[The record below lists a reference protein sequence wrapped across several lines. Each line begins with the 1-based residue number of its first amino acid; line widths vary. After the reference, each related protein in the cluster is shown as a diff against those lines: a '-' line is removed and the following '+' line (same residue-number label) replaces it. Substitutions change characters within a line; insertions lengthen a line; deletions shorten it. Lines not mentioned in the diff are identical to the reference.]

1 MLQNIR
7 DNSQGWIA
15 KTIIGVIIVLL
26 SLTGFDAIIRATDH
40 SNVAAKVNGDDISL
54 NEVQQAVDMQRR
66 QLLQRLGKD
75 FDPSMLDDK
84 LLKEA
89 ALKGLIERTLLLQ
102 AAKDDKF
109 AFSDQAL
116 DQLILQTPE
125 FQVDG
130 KFNADRFDQV
140 IRQMNYSRM
149 QFRQM
154 LGQEMLI
161 GQLRAGLAGTGFV
174 TDNELQSF
182 ARLEK
187 QTRDFATLAIKADA
201 SKSSVSDDE
210 VKAFYEGHKSEFMT
224 PEQVVVEYVELKKSS
239 FFDQVKVKQED
250 LEALYQ
256 KEIANLSEQRDAA
269 HILIEVNDK
278 VGDEQAKAKIDEIKA
293 RGDLGYAG
301 RGVYDPAF
309 EEALYVLKQG
319 EVSAPVK
326 TPYGYHLIK
335 LLGVQAPEVPSLES
349 LKPKLEDELKKQ
361 MVEQRFVEATKDLES
376 SAYEA
381 ADLSQPAQEM
391 GLKVQTSQPFGR
403 SGGDGIAAN
412 RQIVQTAFSPEVL
425 EEAANSGA
433 IELDP
438 DTVVVLRVKEHNKP
452 KEQPLEQVAA
462 NIRERLAAEKAA
474 EEAQKRGEALIAELR
489 EGRTSSAA
497 GESWK
502 VVEAASR
509 GQEGVDPKL
518 LQAVFRMQ
526 RPEAKDKPSLS
537 GVTLANGDYVVIRL
551 NGVSEPEEAIS
562 DDEKAMYR
570 RFLASRSGQ
579 ADFAAFRR
587 QLQDKAE
594 VEKY

>member
-1 MLQNIR
+1 M
-7 DNSQGWIA
+7 
-15 KTIIGVIIVLL
+15 
-26 SLTGFDAIIRATDH
+26 
-40 SNVAAKVNGDDISL
+40 
-54 NEVQQAVDMQRR
+54 
-66 QLLQRLGKD
+66 
-75 FDPSMLDDK
+75 
-84 LLKEA
+84 
-89 ALKGLIERTLLLQ
+89 
-102 AAKDDKF
+102 
-109 AFSDQAL
+109 
-116 DQLILQTPE
+116 
-125 FQVDG
+125 
-130 KFNADRFDQV
+130 
-140 IRQMNYSRM
+140 
-149 QFRQM
+149 
-154 LGQEMLI
+154 
-161 GQLRAGLAGTGFV
+161 
-174 TDNELQSF
+174 
-182 ARLEK
+182 
-187 QTRDFATLAIKADA
+187 
-201 SKSSVSDDE
+201 
-210 VKAFYEGHKSEFMT
+210 KAFYEGHKSEFMT

-293 RGDLGYAG
+293 RLAKGEDFAALAKEFSQDIGSAATGGDLL
-301 RGVYDPAF
+301 RRSRRVRPAF
-309 EEALYVLKQG
+309 EEALYALKQG

-403 SGGDGIAAN
+403 SGA
-412 RQIVQTAFSPEVL
+412 TASLPT
-425 EEAANSGA
+425 ARSCRPRSA
-433 IELDP
+433 P
-438 DTVVVLRVKEHNKP
+438 RCWKKPPTVAPSSWIRTPVVLRVKEHNKP

>member
-293 RGDLGYAG
+293 RLAKGEDFAALAKEFSQDIGSAATGGDLGYAG

-309 EEALYVLKQG
+309 EEALYALKQG

-403 SGGDGIAAN
+403 SGATASLPTARSCRPRSAPRCWKKPPTVAPSSWIRTPWWCCGSRNTTSRRSN
-412 RQIVQTAFSPEVL
+412 RWSR
-425 EEAANSGA
+425 S
-433 IELDP
+433 
-438 DTVVVLRVKEHNKP
+438 R
-452 KEQPLEQVAA
+452 
-462 NIRERLAAEKAA
+462 
-474 EEAQKRGEALIAELR
+474 
-489 EGRTSSAA
+489 RTSASA
-497 GESWK
+497 WP
-502 VVEAASR
+502 
-509 GQEGVDPKL
+509 PKRL
-518 LQAVFRMQ
+518 PRRRRSVA
-526 RPEAKDKPSLS
+526 RP
-537 GVTLANGDYVVIRL
+537 
-551 NGVSEPEEAIS
+551 
-562 DDEKAMYR
+562 
-570 RFLASRSGQ
+570 
-579 ADFAAFRR
+579 
-587 QLQDKAE
+587 
-594 VEKY
+594 